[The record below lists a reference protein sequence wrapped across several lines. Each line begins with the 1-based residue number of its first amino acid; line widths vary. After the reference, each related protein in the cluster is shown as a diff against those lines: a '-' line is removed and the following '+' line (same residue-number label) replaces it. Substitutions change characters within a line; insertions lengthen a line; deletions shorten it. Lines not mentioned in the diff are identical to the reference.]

1 MRVLVVHAHPI
12 ADSFNAA
19 VFHTVVET
27 LTRRGHTVDAIDLYA
42 EHFVPAMSTEEHRAY
57 HTEHPI
63 LSDQVRRHAELVS
76 AAEALV
82 FVYPTW
88 WSGLPAMLKGWL
100 ERVLVLGV
108 AFHFSPQGRVRP
120 GLMGV
125 RRVVGVTT
133 YGSKR
138 PYQWILGDAGRRT
151 LTRVLRGNCRRTLR
165 TTWLG
170 EYGMDQA
177 TAADRA
183 AFIGRIEA
191 RLGRL

>member
-1 MRVLVVHAHPI
+1 MVHAHPKP
-12 ADSFNAA
+12 DSFNAA
-19 VFHTVVET
+19 LFETVIDT
-27 LTRRGHTVDAIDLYA
+27 MTRSGHVVDAIDLYA
-42 EHFVPAMSTEEHRAY
+42 EGFVPAMTTAERQAY

-63 LSDQVRRHAELVS
+63 LSEHVQRHADLVS
-76 AAEALV
+76 RAELIV

-108 AFHFSPQGRVRP
+108 AFTFDRNGKVRP
-120 GLMGV
+120 ALMNV
-125 RRVVGVTT
+125 RRIVGVTT

-138 PYQWILGDAGRRT
+138 TYQWILGDAGRRT
-151 LTRVLRGNCRRTLR
+151 LTRIMRGNCRPTLR

-170 EYGMDQA
+170 EYGMDHA
-177 TAADRA
+177 TAAERA
-183 AFIGRIEA
+183 AFIGRVEA

>member
-1 MRVLVVHAHPI
+1 MKALVVHAHPNP
-12 ADSFNAA
+12 DSFNAA
-19 VFHTVVET
+19 VFHTVVDT
-27 LTRRGHTVDAIDLYA
+27 LTRGGHDVDTIDLYA
-42 EHFVPAMSTEEHRAY
+42 EQFVPAMTTEEHRAY
-57 HTEHPI
+57 QTEQPI
-63 LSDQVRRHAELVS
+63 LSDQVQRYADLVTNVDL
-76 AAEALV
+76 LV

-100 ERVLVLGV
+100 ERVLVPGV
-108 AFHFSPQGRVRP
+108 AFHFDRDGRVRP
-120 GLMGV
+120 GLMRV
-125 RRVVGVTT
+125 ERVVGVTT

-151 LTRVLRGNCRRTLR
+151 LTRTLRGNCRRTLR

-170 EYGMDQA
+170 EYGMDDA
-177 TAADRA
+177 TAAERA

>member
-1 MRVLVVHAHPI
+1 MRALVVHAHPNPE
-12 ADSFNAA
+12 SFNAA
-19 VFHTVVET
+19 VFQTVVDT
-27 LTRRGHTVDAIDLYA
+27 MTRGGHVVDAIDLYG
-42 EHFVPAMSTEEHRAY
+42 ERFGPAMTTEEHCAY
-57 HTEHPI
+57 QTERPI
-63 LSDQVRRHAELVS
+63 VSEQVQRYADLVTRVDV
-76 AAEALV
+76 LV

-100 ERVLVLGV
+100 ERVLVPGV
-108 AFHFSPQGRVRP
+108 AFHFDRDGRVRP
-120 GLMGV
+120 GLIQV
-125 RRVVGVTT
+125 RRIVGVTT

-151 LTRVLRGNCRRTLR
+151 LTRTLRGNCRPTVR

-170 EYGMDQA
+170 EYGMDHA
-177 TAADRA
+177 TAAERA